1 MILRPKRVGEAVA
14 HEAMAE
20 AAPKKRGRPRKH
32 PVRVKRPRGRPPGP
46 ASLRKDPERYTVAY
60 LIARW
65 ALTPTTPRIELARDI
80 AQLNNA
86 CENSS
91 RAGAEVFAAALA
103 EGRKVRLKAK
113 PGTPTSVDDPTD
125 AKWRNKDWANA
136 QAEKLWRKTD
146 RLLSNLPDPS
156 ADDASSDQKDA
167 RWLRLMVDAWLI
179 AFDVCQGTLPA
190 LGLDDARALAAEAG
204 EAAYFD
210 AVGHQ
215 SASKRGA
222 AVSDRPSAKPN
233 GSAETARNRPTI
245 RVVRGELGRI
255 VDEIEDALIK
265 ARPWPLPA

>member
-1 MILRPKRVGEAVA
+1 MSHPVRKALPSNFKGFHLLPATPRDTVCNMERNDSRPERVGEAVA

-86 CENSS
+86 CEISS

-167 RWLRLMVDAWLI
+167 RWLRLIVDAWLI

-210 AVGHQ
+210 AVMMQYVRAGFRA
-215 SASKRGA
+215 SALVFA
-222 AVSDRPSAKPN
+222 
-233 GSAETARNRPTI
+233 I
-245 RVVRGELGRI
+245 
-255 VDEIEDALIK
+255 
-265 ARPWPLPA
+265 